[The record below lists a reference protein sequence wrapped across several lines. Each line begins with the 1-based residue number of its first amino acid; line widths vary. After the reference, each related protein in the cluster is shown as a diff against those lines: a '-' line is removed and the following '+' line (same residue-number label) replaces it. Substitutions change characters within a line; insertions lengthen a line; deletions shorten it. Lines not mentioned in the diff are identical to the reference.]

1 MELKSAEEIKIIC
14 EEYCDEVEKER
25 GDVACLVH
33 EKYLPD
39 LKKRVGVHGWG
50 IISLK
55 KKHFLYYVRFF
66 NLL

>member
-1 MELKSAEEIKIIC
+1 MEQKNAEEIKTIC
-14 EEYCDEVEKER
+14 EEYCDEVEKE
-25 GDVACLVH
+25 GSDVACLVH

-39 LKKRVGVHGWG
+39 LKKRVGVHGWA

-55 KKHFLYYVRFF
+55 RKSFLYYVRFF